1 MPGIAE
7 FYSIHESKKPVE
19 KRVHH
24 NNSTCPAGRDVP
36 QDERRSGTAGHRLC
50 DDCRK
55 LGTAVK

>member
-7 FYSIHESKKPVE
+7 FHSINESTKRLE
-19 KRVHH
+19 ERVHH
-24 NNSTCPAGRDVP
+24 NNSTCPAGRGVP